1 MKKIILLSALLFI
14 TSCSH
19 KKNIS
24 ETLLNKFDLHVIS
37 GSFSGPAINLEEN
50 HLKEILVLLHNNF
63 PPEEIK
69 EYFNLSDSTYNLYIN
84 DLFGEGLIKK
94 NEEGNFVPTCMV
106 IDLDNGIQLK
116 KTADSLGHEMSLI
129 AIDRLAK
136 IEEAYRKIPAFK
148 NIPFE
153 DASLFILGNVIHNY
167 WQMQEIEEKY
177 LKAEPPY
184 RGLNRYYSAIL
195 ENPGNSKNKSLEI
208 FTNKFQSIENY
219 IAGCYGIELA
229 KTDSIVT
236 RAELKGIPKKQTPGV
251 PLIGIEDSKKL
262 MSLAQIISPDL
273 LNYLEKNRTL
283 FVKLYLN
290 SVYKDQTTFREW
302 FVWYYQF
309 IITQVNNTL
318 MEKGYIHKSS
328 LLDNRFI
335 LVKE

>member
-1 MKKIILLSALLFI
+1 MKKIILLSTLLFI

-19 KKNIS
+19 KKDIS
-24 ETLLNKFDLHVIS
+24 ETLRNKFDVHVLS
-37 GSFSGPAINLEEN
+37 SSYSGPAINLEEN

-63 PPEEIK
+63 QPEEIK

-106 IDLDNGIQLK
+106 IDIENGIQLK
-116 KTADSLGHEMSLI
+116 KTADSLGREMSLI
-129 AIDRLAK
+129 AIDRLGK
-136 IEEAYRKIPAFK
+136 IKEAYKNISSFK

-184 RGLNRYYSAIL
+184 RGLKRYYLSIL
-195 ENPGNSKNKSLEI
+195 ENPGNSKNKSLEM
-208 FTNKFQSIENY
+208 FANKFQSIENY

-236 RAELKGIPKKQTPGV
+236 RAELKGILKQQTPGV
-251 PLIGIEDSKKL
+251 PLIGIEDSNKL

-309 IITQVNNTL
+309 IITQTNRTL
-318 MEKGYIHKSS
+318 IERGHIKKSYANVS
-328 LLDNRFI
+328 KFI
-335 LVKE
+335 LLS